1 MAFLGLRDVT
11 DYIASSRPEDWRTQ
25 ILYLYPNGR
34 APLTALTSMMSM
46 ERTMDPH
53 FHWFLQSFPEQ
64 AGSINEVYQST
75 SLNNT
80 KTSSTNKGNTFAVVV
95 DQSTKDHFRA
105 GMTVV
110 MTKEDEHRF
119 NTVAEVTSV
128 GTTGGKH
135 YIEVELTEDEDGTYF
150 IGNGKSN
157 LWIEQIGS
165 AHEEG
170 ATMPESISYD
180 EQENDNYTQIFR
192 TPLKITRTAQQT
204 RYRSTGD
211 AAQRYQEEKAQILDR
226 HAVEM
231 EQALLWGEKD
241 VDTSGSEPKRFTRGI
256 IKAILKEGPS
266 QNVDDFKF
274 NGTYSGD
281 NWLQGGREW
290 INSRLEILFRQGD
303 PEKLALCGSGALLGL
318 NRLAETYGDFQIDE
332 TTTDFGM
339 SLRRWITP
347 FGTIML
353 KTHPLMSRSN
363 ARRNQMAVLEPR
375 RLRIRHVQDTTFKTD
390 PSQDQTTNDSR
401 DRKEE
406 EYLTELGLEY
416 GHLETMG
423 FLGGVG
429 QDNQV

>member
-11 DYIASSRPEDWRTQ
+11 DYISESRPEDWRTQ

-64 AGSINEVYQST
+64 AGTISAVWQST
-75 SLNNT
+75 SLNTN
-80 KTSSTNKGNTFAVVV
+80 KTSSQNKDSTFAIEVA
-95 DQSTKDHFRA
+95 QSVQEQFRA

-110 MTKEDEHRF
+110 MTKEDDYRY
-119 NTVAEVTSV
+119 NTTAEVISKGV
-128 GTTGGKH
+128 SGGN
-135 YIEVELTEDEDGTYF
+135 YYLEVELTENEDATYY
-150 IGNGKSN
+150 IGNSVSN
-157 LWIEQIGS
+157 LWVEQIGS

-170 ATMPESISYD
+170 ASMPESISYD
-180 EQENDNYTQIFR
+180 ERENDNYTQIFR

-211 AAQRYQEEKAQILDR
+211 AAQRYQEEKAQVLDR

-241 VDTSGSEPKRFTRGI
+241 VDTSGAEPKRFTRGI
-256 IKAILKEGPS
+256 IKAILEEGPAA
-266 QNVDDFKF
+266 NVDDFKF
-274 NGTYSGD
+274 NSSYSGD
-281 NWLQGGREW
+281 TWLQGGKEW
-290 INSRLEILFRQGD
+290 INKRLEILFREGD
-303 PEKLALCGSGALLGL
+303 PEKLALCGNGALLGL
-318 NRLAETYGDFQIDE
+318 NRLAETYGDYQIDE
-332 TTTDFGM
+332 TQTDFGM

-353 KTHPLMSRSN
+353 KTHPLMSRSS
-363 ARRNQMAVLEPR
+363 ARRNQMAIIEPR
-375 RLRIRHVQDTTFKTD
+375 RLRIRHVQDTIYKTD

-429 QDNQV
+429 QDNTV